1 MCRVKSKL
9 CGLVVKMEFV
19 KQTIFRFVYY
29 LWLDEGIYLRKV
41 GEGVGNKERR
51 RGGEGVCNIIKMT
64 AII

>member
-1 MCRVKSKL
+1 M
-9 CGLVVKMEFV
+9 MFV

>member
-1 MCRVKSKL
+1 M
-9 CGLVVKMEFV
+9 MFV

-41 GEGVGNKERR
+41 GEGVVNIERR
-51 RGGEGVCNIIKMT
+51 RGGGVCNIIKMT